1 MQDRYSLEIDTLKDE
16 ITRLEDICVDLESKE
31 NDYILKL
38 QLKEDELKNMKEV
51 PTNHVYV
58 QTSRP
63 HTPMLI
69 QMDAASEEILP
80 G

>member
-1 MQDRYSLEIDTLKDE
+1 MQDRYSVEIEALKDE

-31 NDYILKL
+31 NGYMLKL
-38 QLKEDELKNMKEV
+38 QLKEDELKNMRVV

-63 HTPMLI
+63 HTPMHS
-69 QMDAASEEILP
+69 QGASSEEIVP